1 MTKRVV
7 FGVLVGLLGVALAFG
22 GGRVLYRA
30 WTSEHWPQV
39 QGTVRASSV
48 EAQRTKR
55 SALFVPR
62 VRYDYS
68 VGGQSFSSEV
78 LAFTNVASGDSGQA
92 HDMVRRYP
100 VGASVAVHYSP
111 DEPQLACLECGR
123 MGVADGVVLAAGVVL
138 TVFALWSLLETL
150 RSHRA
155 TLRRQQRQA
164 RSAPPA

>member
-7 FGVLVGLLGVALAFG
+7 FGVLVGLLGVALAVG
-22 GGRVLYRA
+22 GGRVFYRA
-30 WTSEHWPQV
+30 WASERWPQV
-39 QGTVRASSV
+39 QGTVKASSV
-48 EAQRTKR
+48 DTQRTKR

-62 VRYDYS
+62 VRYDYA

-78 LAFTNVASGDSGQA
+78 LAFTNVASGDSSEA
-92 HDMVRRYP
+92 HDVVRRYP

-123 MGVADGVVLAAGVVL
+123 AGVADGVVMAAGLVL
-138 TVFALWSLLETL
+138 TAFALWSLLETL

-155 TLRRQQRQA
+155 TLRRQRRQVRA
-164 RSAPPA
+164 APPA